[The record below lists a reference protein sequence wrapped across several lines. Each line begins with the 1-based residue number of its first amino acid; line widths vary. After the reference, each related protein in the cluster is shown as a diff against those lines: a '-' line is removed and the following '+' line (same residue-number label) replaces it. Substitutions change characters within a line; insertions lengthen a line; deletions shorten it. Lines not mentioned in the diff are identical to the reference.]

1 MADPKL
7 KLGNDIWATKQKSL
21 LAYNDEGGNYKSL
34 PFQVERISGGS
45 YVGRN
50 GLVQTAASNEPRIDF
65 LNNTK
70 GGLLLEP
77 QRTNYF
83 LNSNDASQ
91 WSTITSNGTITR
103 AANYATAPDGSETAT
118 RLQASVTGSGYAL
131 VSGSTT
137 SFVGDYSGTVYVKS
151 TSGANQ
157 NVCFT
162 GRNAGN
168 NVFTVTGEWQRF
180 EINGST
186 TTGLNAYM
194 NIGVYTSFTGA
205 DNPIDILIWGG
216 QIESGTYASSII
228 PTSSAAVTRVVDTC
242 NITGLQSNIMNGAT
256 EGTLFLEL
264 EFERESNGDAMQW
277 RSSTSNAGRGYFYG
291 TQMGF
296 ADTYGANGVV
306 IYGLTENSK
315 LKAAFRL
322 NSLSNATVFLNGTKG
337 GTGNG
342 NTWGDIGQLLF
353 NGTYWKMKI
362 NEIKMYNTA
371 LSDSELQVLT
381 TI

>member
-21 LAYNDEGGNYKSL
+21 LAYNDEGGNFKSL
-34 PFQVERISGGS
+34 PFQVDRISSGT

-50 GLVQTAASNEPRIDF
+50 GLIQTAASNEPRVDF
-65 LNNTK
+65 TSNTK
-70 GGLLLEP
+70 GALLLEP
-77 QRTNYF
+77 QRTNSLTYSEDF
-83 LNSNDASQ
+83 TNAAYSKQ
-91 WSTITSNGTITR
+91 GTSSVTGNTT
-103 AANYATAPDGSETAT
+103 TAPDGSLTADT
-118 RLQASVTGSGYAL
+118 LSGATGTG
-131 VSGSTT
+131 VSGN
-137 SFVGDYSGTVYVKS
+137 VLRRNVSGTVDATLSIYVKS
-151 TSGANQ
+151 L
-157 NVCFT
+157 
-162 GRNAGN
+162 
-168 NVFTVTGEWQRF
+168 
-180 EINGST
+180 GS
-186 TTGLNAYM
+186 
-194 NIGVYTSFTGA
+194 TSFTIYMRNGSSGQVQSQDITPNDTWQRVTLTHDP
-205 DNPIDILIWGG
+205 DNGQIYFGNTNGDVAIWGA
-216 QIESGTYASSII
+216 QLEAGTYATSII
-228 PTSSAAVTRVVDTC
+228 PTSGGAVTRVVDTC
-242 NITGLQSNIMNGAT
+242 NITGLQASIMNGAS
-256 EGTLFLEL
+256 EATLFVEL
-264 EFERESNGDAMQW
+264 EFEREINGDAMQW
-277 RSSTSNAGRGYFYG
+277 RSSTLNAGRGYFYA

-371 LSDSELQVLT
+371 LSDSELQALT